1 MLMIFIWPILILARS
16 SCESSDIN
24 HRTAPRVV
32 DDQTRCRNC
41 VPVFQQIE
49 FFIRRSSCEETQIV
63 KENFNE
69 LSKTVCD
76 ILYKS
81 NDKLDTCL
89 IETKAQLV
97 KFSIHNIRNLVKEFV
112 YEVDKHIAQAVSD
125 YNDASSTALSA
136 ALSSYTAAANSLNAQ
151 PEATIRLQL
160 STPSSSFNTTVSAII
175 SGVAAANTSS
185 LKVIT
190 TNMLSCI
197 QEVINRIK
205 DEIIEILKHEIED
218 RTSRVICVV
227 KNHNENDKRA
237 VEAAIE
243 RTRDELITDLE
254 KHDIKL
260 FEVVRYL
267 LELCREE
274 VTGEKRAEC
283 GSSQFSPLLAEY
295 GLNTNEGSFPFM
307 YPGLGIGGVLN

>member
-1 MLMIFIWPILILARS
+1 L
-16 SCESSDIN
+16 
-24 HRTAPRVV
+24 V
-32 DDQTRCRNC
+32 
-41 VPVFQQIE
+41 
-49 FFIRRSSCEETQIV
+49 
-63 KENFNE
+63 
-69 LSKTVCD
+69 
-76 ILYKS
+76 
-81 NDKLDTCL
+81 
-89 IETKAQLV
+89 ETKAQLA

-125 YNDASSTALSA
+125 YNDASSTVLSA
-136 ALSSYTAAANSLNAQ
+136 ALSSAANSLNGQ

-175 SGVAAANTSS
+175 SGVAASNTSS

-218 RTSRVICVV
+218 RTSRAVCVV

-243 RTRDELITDLE
+243 RTRDELIADLE

-274 VTGEKRAEC
+274 MTGEKRAEC
-283 GSSQFSPLLAEY
+283 GSSQFSPLLVEY

-307 YPGLGIGGVLN
+307 HPGLNMGGVLN